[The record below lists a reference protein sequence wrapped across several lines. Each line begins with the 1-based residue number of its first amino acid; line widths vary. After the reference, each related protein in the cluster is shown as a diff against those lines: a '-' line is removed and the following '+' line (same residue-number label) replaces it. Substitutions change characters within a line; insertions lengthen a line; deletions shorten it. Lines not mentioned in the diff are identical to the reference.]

1 MTEADQVWT
10 VESQNHK
17 IGTVYK
23 MERGYVFAHQGVSDY
38 FSTKP
43 KLDDYI
49 KNLGECRLTPLFPVS
64 KKTSADNTV
73 YGYHVPGD
81 SYNHLLHVKH
91 RAPVF
96 TKEANSKCFYAAGW
110 YAIDYGNNA
119 WQIEHCPKLLV
130 LNRNKYR
137 GPYHNEQEARAAA
150 GKS

>member
-1 MTEADQVWT
+1 MTENNHVWS
-10 VESQNHK
+10 VENQNTH

-23 MERGYVFAHQGVSDY
+23 MEKGYVFAHQGITDY

-43 KLDDYI
+43 KLEAYI
-49 KNLGECRLTPLFPVS
+49 RNFGEYNMKPLFPTA
-64 KKTSADNTV
+64 KKETAGTTV
-73 YGYHVPGD
+73 YGYDVGCP

-96 TKEANSKCFYAAGW
+96 TKESNSKCFFAAGW
-110 YAIDYGNNA
+110 YAIDYGGNC

-130 LNRNKYR
+130 LNRNKYL
-137 GPYHNEQEARAAA
+137 GPYHNEQEARTAA